1 MNKCFVLALMIFSIL
16 SSCNQSEGKVKFTA
30 NISNRNSDSLVL
42 TGADNFKKVIL
53 INKKGS
59 FEANFEVVKGFYD
72 LFDGNNYLHLY
83 LKPNAE
89 INLTFDGKDISKTI
103 LYEGKEVNENNFLAK
118 YALKNEKFKDEALKK
133 ERLDFVSLVEKEK
146 KADLQGINNGNYDS
160 GFKDTMTK
168 VFEAFYNELS
178 KEYEDGSKLRE
189 LNNKGASEFEY
200 ENHKGGKTKLS
211 DFRGKYVYIIFW
223 TFWNDKYLEEYKYI
237 RTIVDKYKDKNI
249 VFVSVSIDE
258 QYEHDSWKKY
268 INEKKLDGIQLF
280 SDHGF
285 KSDFITK
292 CNIKEVPEYVLID
305 PKGYIL
311 ETDAWEPASLSLQ
324 SQLATLL
331 K

>member
-16 SSCNQSEGKVKFTA
+16 SSCSQTEGEVEFTA
-30 NISNRNSDSLVL
+30 NISNRNSDSLVI
-42 TGADNFKKVIL
+42 TGANNFKKVIL

-59 FEANFEVVKGFYD
+59 FKANFKIMKGFYD

-89 INLTFDGKDISKTI
+89 IDLTFDGKDVDKTI
-103 LYEGKEVNENNFLAK
+103 VYKGKEINENKFLVK
-118 YALKNEKFKDEALKK
+118 YTFKK
-133 ERLDFVSLVEKEK
+133 ENFKKEVLLKERSEFVSLVEKEK
-146 KADLQGINNGNYDS
+146 KADLESINSGNYDS
-160 GFKDTMTK
+160 DFKDTMTN
-168 VFEAFYNELS
+168 VLEAFYNELS

-189 LNNKGASEFEY
+189 LNSKGASEFEY
-200 ENHKGGKTKLS
+200 ENYKGGKTKLS

-223 TFWNDKYLEEYKYI
+223 TFWNDKYLEEFNNI
-237 RTIVDKYKDKNI
+237 RGVTEKYKDKNV
-249 VFVSVSIDE
+249 VFVNVSIDE
-258 QYEHDSWKKY
+258 QYERDSWKKY
-268 INEKKLDGIQLF
+268 IEEKKLSGIQLL
-280 SDHGF
+280 SDKGF

-292 CNIKEVPEYVLID
+292 CSIKEVPEYVLVD

-324 SQLATLL
+324 SQFETLL